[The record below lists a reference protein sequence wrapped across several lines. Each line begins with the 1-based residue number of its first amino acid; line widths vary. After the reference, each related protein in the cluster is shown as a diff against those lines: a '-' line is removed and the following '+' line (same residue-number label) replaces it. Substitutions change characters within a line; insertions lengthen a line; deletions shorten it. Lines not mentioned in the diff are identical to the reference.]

1 MTRSLIPQ
9 GQLSLE
15 IFIHMDAAPRDT
27 WTGPDMDA
35 RPLTDLGWKQAERMA
50 DMILAD
56 GPVDA
61 ILSSPAVRATQSL
74 EPLSKRT
81 GLPIEV
87 TPGFGDTLR
96 YKPPAGWENPDN
108 PGPHPLGGAY
118 SAGKALAE
126 LQRLLTRANVRRAVL
141 ASYDDI
147 VPAFMSAVAGLYG
160 IGMPERLR
168 GKGYLYIVNVDADH
182 VTMMSK
188 PAPEE
193 FPS

>member
-1 MTRSLIPQ
+1 
-9 GQLSLE
+9 
-15 IFIHMDAAPRDT
+15 
-27 WTGPDMDA
+27 MDA

-50 DMILAD
+50 DMILGD

-96 YKPPAGWENPDN
+96 YRPPAGWENPDN

-126 LQRLLTRANVRRAVL
+126 LHRLLTRSNVRRAVL

-168 GKGYLYIVNVDADH
+168 GKGYLYIVS
-182 VTMMSK
+182 VTGDEATMKSK
-188 PAPEE
+188 PAPSD